1 MGAAAAAS
9 TSAAAAAAIVAAAEL
24 NALPSQ
30 LLWILPRCALV
41 AARDLRATPVA
52 SLYAT
57 LPTHT
62 QARSARKVN
71 ANLWQILAA

>member
-1 MGAAAAAS
+1 MGAA
-9 TSAAAAAAIVAAAEL
+9 AAAAAAIVAAAEL

-57 LPTHT
+57 LPTLHT